1 MDADDRLAPGHHKG
15 DQECDAEL
23 WEIDFQASVTKP
35 SGFCPGAGSGGFPI
49 VTFDLNEY
57 A

>member
-23 WEIDFQASVTKP
+23 WEIDVQASVTKP